1 MHYKLGLIGK
11 KLSHSF
17 SKKYFEEKFQKY
29 QISNYSYNL
38 WELES
43 LNNIQEFILQQKNV
57 LGFNVTIPYK
67 VEILNYVDEIFDEVK
82 YIGACNCVSINNS
95 KWTAYNTDW
104 WGFLKMI
111 ENKLQDFP
119 DFAIILGTGGAAKA
133 VKYALDKLQIK
144 SIFVSRHPKN
154 DDNVITYSQLHSQF
168 FQQNVLLINTTPL
181 GMYPDILS
189 IPPIDL
195 NLLNK
200 NTFVIDLI
208 YNPEKT
214 LLLQEAEKKGCKILN
229 GIEMLHLQAEKSWE
243 IWQNSI
249 K

>member
-1 MHYKLGLIGK
+1 
-11 KLSHSF
+11 
-17 SKKYFEEKFQKY
+17 
-29 QISNYSYNL
+29 
-38 WELES
+38 
-43 LNNIQEFILQQKNV
+43 
-57 LGFNVTIPYK
+57 
-67 VEILNYVDEIFDEVK
+67 
-82 YIGACNCVSINNS
+82 
-95 KWTAYNTDW
+95 
-104 WGFLKMI
+104 MI
-111 ENKLQDFP
+111 ENKIQNNP
-119 DFAIILGTGGAAKA
+119 DLAIILGTGGAARA

-154 DDNVITYSQLHSQF
+154 ADNVITYSQLHSQF
-168 FQQNVLLINTTPL
+168 FQQNILLINTTPS

-249 K
+249 